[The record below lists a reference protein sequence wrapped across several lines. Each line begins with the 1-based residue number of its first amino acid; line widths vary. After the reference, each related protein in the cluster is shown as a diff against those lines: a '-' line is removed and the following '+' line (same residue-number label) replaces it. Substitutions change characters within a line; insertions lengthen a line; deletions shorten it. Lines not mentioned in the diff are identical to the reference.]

1 VKNVEFGY
9 YRAGKAY
16 RLLGNPARF
25 FFALSSRTG
34 VLTLGLRFDSKRE
47 EKEVNWKYEDEE
59 IAVQATEEERERYHK
74 TVKGVGWVHSPA
86 VVESHALGAW
96 MRACKERSL
105 PRLAS
110 PGRTPRKV
118 DNP

>member
-1 VKNVEFGY
+1 V
-9 YRAGKAY
+9 
-16 RLLGNPARF
+16 
-25 FFALSSRTG
+25 T
-34 VLTLGLRFDSKRE
+34 
-47 EKEVNWKYEDEE
+47 WKYEDEE

-96 MRACKERSL
+96 MRACKERTL

-110 PGRTPRKV
+110 PRRSPRPKV